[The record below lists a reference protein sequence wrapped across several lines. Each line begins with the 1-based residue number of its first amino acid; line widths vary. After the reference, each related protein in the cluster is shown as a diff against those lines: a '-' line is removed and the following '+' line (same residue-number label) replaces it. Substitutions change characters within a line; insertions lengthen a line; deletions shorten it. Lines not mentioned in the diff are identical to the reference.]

1 MVDLCLMDI
10 SMRNM
15 KGCGP
20 IIYISL
26 HIIKDDKSEENT
38 EAEN

>member
-10 SMRNM
+10 STRNM
-15 KGCGP
+15 NEGP
-20 IIYISL
+20 IMYASL
-26 HIIKDDKSEENT
+26 HILKDDKSEENT